1 MLNPDVDL
9 LSGNNALRYPIPL
22 VTTQSLQTEEKE
34 DHPQSVQHQFDRATS
49 TTTTDVAH
57 QFEPA
62 KEMWDWV
69 PFSTSWRNQCEEI
82 AAAREKETFDAEE
95 NKKEAEKFQKKLE
108 GLKLNGREDGRP
120 GLVRQNAVREEMS
133 GNLQRQNGMSES
145 QMGRE
150 LQELQVMSGGVVQES
165 MRNKVMTK
173 LIEFK
178 KNLPLKMKEYM
189 DDFRYA
195 LRCQPW
201 KVLKVSVSIGLVV
214 VAAVFP
220 AAAVG
225 LMVVGL
231 VQMAVEAAMEAA
243 EEQCMGGV
251 GYIFV
256 RTAVIEAG
264 LAIVGIPI
272 KGLDAAASGAME
284 TLFAATD
291 EAMLILGELESLVE
305 GETYETIAQGA
316 EATIISDKK
325 IQNFK
330 CSCGT
335 VNAEKKECE
344 PTDGPTNPL
353 YRLKERA
360 KTLFKKGDDDDSSAN
375 AAPPLRV

>member
-1 MLNPDVDL
+1 
-9 LSGNNALRYPIPL
+9 
-22 VTTQSLQTEEKE
+22 
-34 DHPQSVQHQFDRATS
+34 
-49 TTTTDVAH
+49 
-57 QFEPA
+57 
-62 KEMWDWV
+62 MWDWV

-305 GETYETIAQGA
+305 GETYETIAQG
-316 EATIISDKK
+316 SRSHN
-325 IQNFK
+325 NFRQK
-330 CSCGT
+330 NPKLQMFVRHSERG
-335 VNAEKKECE
+335 EK
-344 PTDGPTNPL
+344 
-353 YRLKERA
+353 
-360 KTLFKKGDDDDSSAN
+360 
-375 AAPPLRV
+375 RV